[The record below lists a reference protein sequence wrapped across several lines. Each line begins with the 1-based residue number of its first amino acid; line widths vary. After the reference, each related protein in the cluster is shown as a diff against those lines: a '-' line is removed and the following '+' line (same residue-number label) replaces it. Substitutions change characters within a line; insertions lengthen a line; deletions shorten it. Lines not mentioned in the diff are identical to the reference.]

1 MGKMTELSSKWRVS
15 ELTDGDVPEICEL
28 FRQVFGTDLSP
39 EHWNWKYVN
48 GSGVGMVV
56 RDDKNQIAAYY
67 GGVERRILDQGRP
80 ALTLQCCDTMVAE
93 SQRGTLS
100 KKGPYFLAATSLLEA
115 YVGFN
120 RPYLFGFGFPN
131 KRVMRLGEHLGVQ
144 ASIGNVV
151 QIEWES
157 AGQNEL
163 AGEVFDINNP
173 EHGLLID
180 LFWQELSASMH
191 HKIITVRDKA
201 YIQYR
206 FLDHPFYD
214 YQLVIVRDLDK
225 AVGLLVFRIENQR
238 LLVLDTIA
246 SPNNFS
252 RIMNYSRDIA
262 QKMELRGV
270 YGWVTE
276 ADINLFADDEMTITD
291 IDVRIPTSICTDG
304 PTVVEL
310 MNKWYLTA
318 GDTDFL

>member
-1 MGKMTELSSKWRVS
+1 MTESSSKWHVS
-15 ELTDGDVPEICEL
+15 KLTESDVPEICKL
-28 FRQVFGTDLSP
+28 FRQVFKTDLSP
-39 EHWNWKYVN
+39 AHWNWKYVN
-48 GSGVGMVV
+48 GGGVGIVV
-56 RDDKNQIAAYY
+56 RDEKNQIAAYY

-93 SQRGTLS
+93 NQRGTLS
-100 KKGPYFLAATSLLEA
+100 KKGPYFLAATSFLEA
-115 YVGFN
+115 YIGFN

-151 QIEWES
+151 QIEWEP
-157 AGQNEL
+157 AGQNGL
-163 AGEVFDINNP
+163 AGEVFDISNP
-173 EHGLLID
+173 DHCRLVDLL
-180 LFWQELSASMH
+180 WQEMSASMH
-191 HKIITVRDKA
+191 HKIITVRDQA

-206 FLDHPFYD
+206 FLDHPGYD
-214 YQLVIVRDLDK
+214 YQLVLVKHLDET
-225 AVGLLVFRIENQR
+225 VGLLVFRIENQR

-246 SPNNFS
+246 SSKSF
-252 RIMNYSRDIA
+252 RRVINYSRNIA
-262 QKMELRGV
+262 QKLELGGV

-276 ADINLFADDEMTITD
+276 ADIDLFADDEMTITD
-291 IDVRIPTSICTDG
+291 IGVRIPTSICTDG